1 MPRRGFIDFLLRQ
14 VLRSLFKIPSQ
25 TSRRLSAPIDDLAR
39 ATADTVTEMLQPR
52 SKALKN
58 GFVHVR
64 ALEPYVGHQ
73 GTLNLMAEFL
83 RHKRNEY
90 LLVGYLVGGELRGFW
105 LTMGTRARVTFC
117 LDDIVEGAVQ
127 QGCAHIILGH
137 NHPGPDGA
145 LAASPDDVQMKKD
158 LERRLEA
165 LSVRVE
171 SYIFNRGY
179 YVLH

>member
-1 MPRRGFIDFLLRQ
+1 M
-14 VLRSLFKIPSQ
+14 FKAPSQ
-25 TSRRLSAPIDDLAR
+25 TSRRLSAPTDDLAR
-39 ATADTVTEMLQPR
+39 ETTDAVTGMLRTR
-52 SKALKN
+52 SKDLKN

-64 ALEPYVGHQ
+64 ALEPYVGDQ
-73 GTLNLMAEFL
+73 GTLSFMAEFL

-90 LLVGYLVGGELRGFW
+90 LLVGFLIGGELREFW

-117 LDDIVEGAVQ
+117 LDDIVERAVQ
-127 QGCAHIILGH
+127 RGCTHIILGH

-179 YVLH
+179 YVSH